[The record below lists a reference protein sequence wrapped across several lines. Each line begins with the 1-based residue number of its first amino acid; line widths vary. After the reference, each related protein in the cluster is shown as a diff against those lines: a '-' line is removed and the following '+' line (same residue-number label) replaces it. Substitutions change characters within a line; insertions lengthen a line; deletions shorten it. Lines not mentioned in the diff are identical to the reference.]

1 MPTTRL
7 TEKIVRDSFC
17 PDGHKRVDFFDVKT
31 PGFMLEARIGGGK
44 TYYARYRNKY
54 GAVRQV
60 KIGKAEILTLAE
72 ARLLARGILAQ
83 ASLGED
89 PAEERQVQRAV
100 PTLQEFVIERYLPY
114 ILTYKSPNSSDESIL
129 RNHVLPRFGHLHLD
143 EIKKADLI
151 AHHQARL
158 ASGAKPGT
166 ANKDLILMS
175 YIFNLALKWELQGI
189 KVNPAKGI
197 PLFEENNKRER
208 YLTTQET
215 AQLYQALLESPNK
228 QLRFIISMLILT
240 GARKRE
246 VLDACWA
253 DFDLA
258 RRDWRIPKTK
268 SGRARHVPLS
278 KAAFELIESVPRFE
292 GCPYYLPNPKTLRP
306 FVSVFQAWNTA
317 RTSGGLADVRI
328 HDLRHSFA
336 SFLINAGRSI
346 YEVQKILGHTQIS
359 TTQRYSHLS
368 QATLIDAADAVTL
381 TVGNALSDLG
391 EKF

>member
-1 MPTTRL
+1 MPKTRL
-7 TEKIVRDSFC
+7 SEKIVRESLC
-17 PDGHKRVDFFDVKT
+17 PDGQKRLDYFDVKI
-31 PGFMLEARIGGGK
+31 PGLMLEVRAGGGK
-44 TYYARYRNKY
+44 TYYARYRNKH
-54 GAVRQV
+54 GQLRQV

-72 ARLLARGILAQ
+72 ARVQARALLAQ

-89 PAEERQVQRAV
+89 PAEQRQVLRSV
-100 PTLQEFVIERYLPY
+100 PTLHEFVIERYLPY
-114 ILTYKSPNSSDESIL
+114 ISTYKSPNSTDESIL
-129 RNHVLPRFGHLHLD
+129 RNHVLPRFGEVHLD
-143 EIKKADLI
+143 DIKKADLI
-151 AHHQARL
+151 AHHQSRL

-175 YIFNLALKWELQGI
+175 YIFNLALKWEVPGV
-189 KVNPAKGI
+189 KGNPAKGI

-228 QLRFIISMLILT
+228 QLRYIIPMLSLT

-246 VLDACWA
+246 LLDAQWQ
-253 DFDLA
+253 DFDLS

-278 KAAFELIESVPRFE
+278 KGAVDLIASVPRFE
-292 GCPYYLPNPKTLRP
+292 GCPYFLPNPQTYLP
-306 FVSVFQAWNTA
+306 FVSIYHAWNTA
-317 RTSGGLADVRI
+317 RTSVGLADVRI

-368 QATLIDAADAVTL
+368 QETLIDAADAVTL
-381 TVGNALSDLG
+381 TVGNALSALG